1 LVTHQ
6 IHAISQ
12 ITSKE
17 SGRHADQ
24 WSAGRHDFSRMN
36 GGGSLNLFDKEVI
49 SLELNSMEGVI
60 VIINILNEGQPCSH
74 LHPPAPFAVSK
85 VSHLDGPPD

>member
-1 LVTHQ
+1 MTHQ
-6 IHAISQ
+6 IHGISQ

-36 GGGSLNLFDKEVI
+36 DGGSLNLFDKEVI

-60 VIINILNEGQPCSH
+60 VIINIQPEDQPCSH
-74 LHPPAPFAVSK
+74 LHPPGPVAVSK
-85 VSHLDGPPD
+85 LPHLDRPPD